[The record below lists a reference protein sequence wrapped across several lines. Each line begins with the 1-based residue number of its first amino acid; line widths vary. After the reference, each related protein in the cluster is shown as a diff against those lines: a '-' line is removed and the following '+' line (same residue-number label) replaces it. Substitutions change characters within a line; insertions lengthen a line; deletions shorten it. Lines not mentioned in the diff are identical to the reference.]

1 MCYKTLLRR
10 VFIPGL
16 AFFVR
21 ILSHDPSPGNRPGL
35 FGRNRTGEKVAFLTI
50 IPEFLLRWKN
60 RPETGKIDF
69 SPVPIF
75 FGSRSCRCR
84 RRRRHRR
91 CRRRPKKRERNSFS
105 RFLVNKQ
112 KIGFLLFRSKFGQQ
126 KNMLGRG
133 SQERGTS
140 LSLSLSLTLSF
151 RHTHPHSR
159 SLPFPLF
166 RVQAL
171 SLETPLSSLFKVTKA
186 VIIVIV
192 VIFLWHSSSNRLRFP
207 TNVF

>member
-1 MCYKTLLRR
+1 MGWLFLLEFCPTIRARETAR
-10 VFIPGL
+10 VYLVEI
-16 AFFVR
+16 
-21 ILSHDPSPGNRPGL
+21 
-35 FGRNRTGEKVAFLTI
+35 GRGRKFAFLTI

-84 RRRRHRR
+84 RCRCRHRR
-91 CRRRPKKRERNSFS
+91 RRRPKKRERNYFS

-140 LSLSLSLTLSF
+140 LSFSLSLSLSLSGI
-151 RHTHPHSR
+151 HTHI
-159 SLPFPLF
+159 L
-166 RVQAL
+166 AL
-171 SLETPLSSLFKVTKA
+171 SLSLSFGSKHSL
-186 VIIVIV
+186 
-192 VIFLWHSSSNRLRFP
+192 LRLL
-207 TNVF
+207 